1 MGLNLQK
8 ANKII
13 YFSLTDRSELFEQSK
28 KRIHRIGQEKR
39 CFYYLMLCP
48 GTVEEDI
55 LHTLE
60 LRRDYTD
67 ELFKS
72 IKKTSI
78 AKRILISWLI
88 VAIIFSLVGFLIG
101 SITSH
106 GSDKATEPEAE
117 TETEILIYGQYDGRI
132 FNGEMSM
139 DWGGDLNFVPL
150 DVPMDE
156 DLQEF
161 IFYLSAG
168 YNIDFTLVMAM
179 IQQESGFQ
187 ADVISGSNDYGLMQ
201 INKINHP
208 YITETLGITD
218 FLEPYNNVRSGMF
231 ILRKLFE
238 KYETPEKA
246 LMAYNMGETGASRL
260 WEQGIFET
268 NYSKKVLQYQ
278 QQFIEELERSSNND

>member
-1 MGLNLQK
+1 MN
-8 ANKII
+8 
-13 YFSLTDRSELFEQSK
+13 YS
-28 KRIHRIGQEKR
+28 
-39 CFYYLMLCP
+39 
-48 GTVEEDI
+48 
-55 LHTLE
+55 
-60 LRRDYTD
+60 
-67 ELFKS
+67 KS

-88 VAIIFSLVGFLIG
+88 VAIIFSLVGILIG
-101 SITSH
+101 SLISH

-139 DWGGDLNFVPL
+139 DLGGDLNFVPL
-150 DVPMDE
+150 DVPMNE

>member
-1 MGLNLQK
+1 MN
-8 ANKII
+8 
-13 YFSLTDRSELFEQSK
+13 YS
-28 KRIHRIGQEKR
+28 
-39 CFYYLMLCP
+39 
-48 GTVEEDI
+48 
-55 LHTLE
+55 
-60 LRRDYTD
+60 
-67 ELFKS
+67 KS

-88 VAIIFSLVGFLIG
+88 VAIIFSLVGILIG
-101 SITSH
+101 SLISH
-106 GSDKATEPEAE
+106 GSDKATEPEAEAE

>member
-1 MGLNLQK
+1 MN
-8 ANKII
+8 
-13 YFSLTDRSELFEQSK
+13 YS
-28 KRIHRIGQEKR
+28 
-39 CFYYLMLCP
+39 
-48 GTVEEDI
+48 
-55 LHTLE
+55 
-60 LRRDYTD
+60 
-67 ELFKS
+67 KS

-88 VAIIFSLVGFLIG
+88 VAIIFSLVGILIG
-101 SITSH
+101 SLISH
-106 GSDKATEPEAE
+106 GSDKATEPEAETE

-150 DVPMDE
+150 DVPMNE